1 MQLVSATYQV
11 AVANKTNVSSMV
23 MVSSCRFMRVSRWTR
38 ESAGAGEITPNWPS
52 CETKYY
58 STRIFWIVSLKYL
71 LLWSKAQ
78 WPWRLNHPAIWP
90 RQQKTQPKNLAG
102 LASKIFW

>member
-38 ESAGAGEITPNWPS
+38 ESAGAGEITP
-52 CETKYY
+52 ELAFM
-58 STRIFWIVSLKYL
+58 RDQVLFD
-71 LLWSKAQ
+71 
-78 WPWRLNHPAIWP
+78 
-90 RQQKTQPKNLAG
+90 KNLLDCKLKVSPVVEQSSVAVAAKPPG
-102 LASKIFW
+102 YLAPPAKNSA